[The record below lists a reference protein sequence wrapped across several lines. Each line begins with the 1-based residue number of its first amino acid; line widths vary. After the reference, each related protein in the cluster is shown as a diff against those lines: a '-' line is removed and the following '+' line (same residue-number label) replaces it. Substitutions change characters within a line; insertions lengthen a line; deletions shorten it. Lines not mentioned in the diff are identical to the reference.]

1 MNSWAKEKP
10 LTSEEKIMKKYQ
22 IENTNSAVLFGV
34 YEAES
39 KEMALEALARDAG
52 YATYA
57 IACEAFSVDEDEIIV
72 TEI

>member
-1 MNSWAKEKP
+1 MDSWAKEKP
-10 LTSEEKIMKKYQ
+10 STSEEKIMKKYQ
-22 IENTNSAVLFGV
+22 IESTDAVLFGI

-39 KEMALEALARDAG
+39 EEMALEALARDAG

-57 IACEAFSVDEDEIIV
+57 IACEASSVDADEILV

>member
-1 MNSWAKEKP
+1 
-10 LTSEEKIMKKYQ
+10 MKKYQ
-22 IENTNSAVLFGV
+22 IENTNSGIIFGV

-39 KEMALEALARDAG
+39 EDMALEELAKDAG

-57 IACEAFSVDEDEIIV
+57 EAYDAFPVHEEEILV

>member
-1 MNSWAKEKP
+1 
-10 LTSEEKIMKKYQ
+10 MKKYQ
-22 IENTNSAVLFGV
+22 IENTNSAVIFGV

-39 KEMALEALARDAG
+39 KEMALEELAKDAG

-57 IACEAFSVDEDEIIV
+57 EAYDAFSVHEEELLV